1 MCPFLAI
8 YILKWKSI
16 VTWILK
22 ALTCSISECWMF
34 FLTICFSIYDFI
46 FEMISYT
53 YFRFYSIKNY
63 NIAHFSV
70 NNMSFEILI
79 AGWMEF
85 DEVWRKDRKKRLFRL
100 PILWCIQIKDLSLLA
115 TRWHIILFI
124 RLLQCTGSV
133 NKTLIFLAT
142 AKIINKEENIWRF
155 FLPTCMFI
163 IQITFQ

>member
-85 DEVWRKDRKKRLFRL
+85 DEVWRKDRKK
-100 PILWCIQIKDLSLLA
+100 
-115 TRWHIILFI
+115 
-124 RLLQCTGSV
+124 
-133 NKTLIFLAT
+133 
-142 AKIINKEENIWRF
+142 KIIPIAYFMVHSNKRPFVARNEMTYNLIH
-155 FLPTCMFI
+155 TV
-163 IQITFQ
+163 ITMYWFC